1 MIDIINILTKNQYAL
16 YAYTVIAF
24 INFITLL
31 TLATKYQQLFN
42 IGHRIGFVFMGL
54 GFFNKTLKNLEV
66 IGTIDHI
73 WLMKIPDVLSIDLIS
88 IGVLIITLS
97 YIVKYFYI
105 RKLNK

>member
-31 TLATKYQQLFN
+31 TLATKYQHLFN

-54 GFFNKTLKNLEV
+54 GFFNKTLKNLEI

-73 WLMKIPDVLSIDLIS
+73 WLMKIPAVLSIDLIS